1 MKKMWLGEGS
11 AAFPP
16 HEYAA
21 MLIRISDSAAVPALV
36 RALNDRVDYVVEQ
49 RRADTVAACVLGSFA
64 DAGELDLVVFLATW
78 QAAHPDVRIDV
89 LED

>member
-1 MKKMWLGEGS
+1 MWLGEGS

-16 HEYAA
+16 REYAA

-36 RALNDRVDYVVEQ
+36 RALSERVDYVVER
-49 RRADTVAACVLGSFA
+49 RRADTVAASVLGSFA

-78 QAAHPDVRIDV
+78 QTAHPNVRIDV